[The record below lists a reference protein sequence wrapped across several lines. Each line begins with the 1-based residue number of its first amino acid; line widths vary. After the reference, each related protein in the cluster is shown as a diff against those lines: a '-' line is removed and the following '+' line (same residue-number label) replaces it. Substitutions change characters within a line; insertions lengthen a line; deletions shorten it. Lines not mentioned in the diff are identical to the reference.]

1 MKPDEIE
8 QKVIKIMCDQLNVS
22 KEAVSR
28 EKSIVNDLGAD
39 SLDSAELAMEIEDTF
54 DVFIA
59 DKDVE
64 KIKTVDDVIKYVEK
78 RVK

>member
-8 QKVIKIMCDQLNVS
+8 QKVIKIMCDQLMVP
-22 KEAVSR
+22 KESVSR

-59 DKDVE
+59 DKDIE
-64 KIKTVDDVIKYVEK
+64 KIKTVGDVIKYVEK
-78 RVK
+78 RAK

>member
-8 QKVIKIMCDQLNVS
+8 QKVIKIMCDQLMIP

-78 RVK
+78 HAK

>member
-8 QKVIKIMCDQLNVS
+8 QKVIKIMCDQFNVP
-22 KEAVSR
+22 KESVSR

-39 SLDSAELAMEIEDTF
+39 SLDSAELVMEIEDTF
-54 DVFIA
+54 DVSIA

-64 KIKTVDDVIKYVEK
+64 KIKTVGDVIKYVEK
-78 RVK
+78 KAE

>member
-8 QKVIKIMCDQLNVS
+8 QKVIKIMCDQLNVP